1 MKRFNWEFDFDP
13 YFPVHLFEYTVVG
26 RRDAIHWHRYF
37 EIGLCLEGDGTFL
50 YSHKQYAAHSGDIF
64 ITNNYENHV
73 AVTEEGREN
82 RWLFLILM
90 PSFISDSSNHRAN
103 RQYIETFHYNPPDFI
118 NRIAC
123 GTETAEKITGL
134 LLRGIKVYE
143 AKEETWEMEVD
154 IIVRN
159 ILLELAQH
167 YYRKASVE
175 SARQNINPKILAAQQ
190 YIDQNYNHSLTLD
203 EVARYVDLNATYF
216 RHLFKEDIRI
226 SFKEYITHLRL
237 SNARLL
243 LMDSDMSINRIIEE
257 VGYTNISQFY
267 RIFRQHYHMTPAEYR
282 RQQLEARQAE
292 NREPL

>member
-1 MKRFNWEFDFDP
+1 M
-13 YFPVHLFEYTVVG
+13 
-26 RRDAIHWHRYF
+26 
-37 EIGLCLEGDGTFL
+37 
-50 YSHKQYAAHSGDIF
+50 
-64 ITNNYENHV
+64 
-73 AVTEEGREN
+73 
-82 RWLFLILM
+82 
-90 PSFISDSSNHRAN
+90 
-103 RQYIETFHYNPPDFI
+103 
-118 NRIAC
+118 
-123 GTETAEKITGL
+123 
-134 LLRGIKVYE
+134 
-143 AKEETWEMEVD
+143 
-154 IIVRN
+154 
-159 ILLELAQH
+159 
-167 YYRKASVE
+167 E

-216 RHLFKEDIRI
+216 RHLFKEEIRI